1 MLPHTDKTE
10 THTFGRQLTTLKWDS
25 MLLLVQ
31 HTKAVDAFST
41 YNLTQTA
48 VYCVHLFA
56 FYIEGYEVLLY
67 RF

>member
-1 MLPHTDKTE
+1 
-10 THTFGRQLTTLKWDS
+10 
-25 MLLLVQ
+25 MLLLVVGTT
-31 HTKAVDAFST
+31 HLAAEAFST

-67 RF
+67 WF